1 MVENGTPSQ
10 GQQVLP
16 HTRLSNTP
24 KRRCSVRKQ
33 GGKEAEK
40 PEAGEADWE
49 AKGSTKN
56 ERRGVYSGEG
66 STDNCLRPS
75 RRHSSPVVN
84 TGQNYSRFSR
94 LWRAVGGDAPGQAGD
109 RSRQGPR
116 ARQARQG
123 PRGGEGCRPHTHG
136 GRSPSDSDYA
146 RRPSPTTLLGPF
158 PTCAPRTALGAS
170 GNVTSGTRPAPP
182 PAAGLGHT
190 FCRT

>member
-123 PRGGEGCRPHTHG
+123 PRGGEGCRPHTPVAAPRQTPITLG
-136 GRSPSDSDYA
+136 A
-146 RRPSPTTLLGPF
+146 RAPPHCWDPSPPV
-158 PTCAPRTALGAS
+158 PRGRLSALPE
-170 GNVTSGTRPAPP
+170 TSRPAPAPP
-182 PAAGLGHT
+182 PAAGLGLT